1 VLWYGMTKIVK
12 GMEHSV
18 KQLSSWLP
26 WAKNDEE
33 MEWFSSPPAD
43 ISSTLTSTMF
53 PEFNDFE
60 CSLHET
66 PKAKHA
72 DEELKVVCGAV
83 TCFTGKYTENKKV
96 FWYDFGQ
103 VRVPSIEISTV
114 MSARVKFRF

>member
-26 WAKNDEE
+26 WAKNDED

-53 PEFNDFE
+53 PEFNVAIRTL
-60 CSLHET
+60 SLLHGDQT
-66 PKAKHA
+66 QTFNGCKYGGRSDVRICDALI
-72 DEELKVVCGAV
+72 DAV
-83 TCFTGKYTENKKV
+83 LGSY
-96 FWYDFGQ
+96 
-103 VRVPSIEISTV
+103 RP
-114 MSARVKFRF
+114 